1 MAFSDLV
8 RWREAGWAVCVSTP
22 EAKATA
28 DESQMLPAKHS
39 FALVRAVELRH
50 GDLAGTQLL
59 LLRNPWGS
67 DDENTSPWSPSSDEM
82 NRCRAAAATL
92 TGGGSPE
99 AVVAAETADGTF
111 WLSFDRFR
119 ACFQTVSL
127 CMLATTHD
135 APLAAPLAAPDAS
148 SAPSESDL
156 PTPLGA
162 VARGTTRLHGLRS
175 LCTNPNLYPNI

>member
-127 CMLATTHD
+127 CMLA
-135 APLAAPLAAPDAS
+135 APAAASAAEPFGAPEAPGASDAS
-148 SAPSESDL
+148 DASDAASLRRDSISRLGRDPSAETL
-156 PTPLGA
+156 A
-162 VARGTTRLHGLRS
+162 
-175 LCTNPNLYPNI
+175 